1 MTIEDRLRFH
11 AASNPEKTALK
22 CEGGSYSYS
31 ALYDAVCRKA
41 AALGNVKG
49 TLVPIV
55 ATPDFDFLVSYFAIH
70 LAGAVAVPLGKDL
83 PPLKR
88 QQLIETF
95 SGKAAPE
102 GVADL
107 LYTTGTT
114 GQAKAVL
121 VSHGAIVADAE
132 NLVEAQHYD
141 ADLTFIIN
149 GPLNHIGSL
158 SKIYPVVYTG
168 GTLQLA
174 DGMKDLNRFF
184 AMVDDA
190 GSKVATFLVPASIRM
205 LLTFAKDKLAS
216 YAHKIDFIETG
227 AAPMPQ
233 EDMQRLC
240 QVLPQTRLYNTY
252 ASTETG
258 IMSTYDYNDGECIAG
273 CLGKPMRHSA
283 FFITEDGT
291 VACCGKT
298 LMKGYWNDADATAKV
313 LQGDAVVTADLGTI
327 DGQGRLRLQG
337 RSDDVI
343 NVGGYKIAPTEIESV
358 ALAFPGVKD
367 CICTESPHPVMG
379 KVLALLVVPDDAY
392 NRRDLIACLKANLEP
407 HKLPLLY
414 REVTEVRRTFNGKI
428 DRKSY
433 R

>member
-11 AASNPEKTALK
+11 AASSPEKTALK
-22 CEGGSYSYS
+22 CEGKSYSYS
-31 ALYDAVCRKA
+31 VLYDAVCRKA
-41 AALGNVKG
+41 AAMGNVKG
-49 TLVPIV
+49 TLVPVV

-83 PPLKR
+83 PPLRR
-88 QQLIETF
+88 QQLMEMF

-114 GQAKAVL
+114 GNAKAVL
-121 VSHGAIVADAE
+121 ISHDAIVADAE
-132 NLVEAQHYD
+132 NLVEAQRYGS
-141 ADLTFIIN
+141 DLTFIIN

-174 DGMKDLNRFF
+174 DGMKDLNAFF
-184 AMVDDA
+184 AMVDAA

-227 AAPMPQ
+227 AAPMAL
-233 EDMQRLC
+233 EDMQELC
-240 QVLPQTRLYNTY
+240 RVLPQTRLYNTY

-258 IMSTYDYNDGECIAG
+258 IVSTYDYNDGECIAG
-273 CLGKPMRHSA
+273 CLGKPMRHSS
-283 FFITEDGT
+283 FFITADGT
-291 VACCGKT
+291 VACKGRT
-298 LMKGYWNDADATAKV
+298 LMAGYWNDAEATARV
-313 LQGDAVVTADLGTI
+313 LGDGMVVTADLGTI
-327 DGQGRLRLQG
+327 DPQGRLRLQG

-358 ALAFPGVKD
+358 ALAFPGVSD
-367 CICTESPHPVMG
+367 CICTEAPHPVIG
-379 KVLALLVVPDDAY
+379 KVLALLVVPGAGY
-392 NRRDLIACLKANLEP
+392 SRKALISYLKTELEP
-407 HKLPLLY
+407 HKIPALY
-414 REVTEVRRTFNGKI
+414 REVSEVRRTFNGKI